1 MTHPDRPDPTR
12 RRLLASAAVLA
23 ALPVALAWPRPAM
36 AEEPAIFSAG
46 GAAING
52 YDPVAYFTEDAPVP
66 GDPAFTTLWN
76 GAEWRFTSAENQSRF
91 ERDPE
96 RYAPQY
102 GGYCAFAVANGYTAK
117 TDPDAWSVVDGK
129 LYLNFNRRIRS
140 RWLRDVPGNIA
151 AGDANWP
158 AVLGG

>member
-1 MTHPDRPDPTR
+1 MTRPAFTR
-12 RRLLASAAVLA
+12 RSFLAAGAAAV
-23 ALPVALAWPRPAM
+23 ALPVALTLPRPAM
-36 AEEPAIFSAG
+36 AGEPPVFSAR

-52 YDPVAYFTEDAPVP
+52 YDPVAYFTEGAPVP
-66 GDPAFTTLWN
+66 GDAAFTTMWN
-76 GAEWRFTSAENQSRF
+76 GAEWRFSSAETQAMF
-91 ERDPE
+91 EGNPE

-117 TDPDAWSVVDGK
+117 TDPDAWSVVDDK
-129 LYLNFNRRIRS
+129 LYLNFNKRIRS

-158 AVLGG
+158 SVLEG

>member
-1 MTHPDRPDPTR
+1 MSRPFLSR
-12 RRLLASAAVLA
+12 RRFLSAGAAAL
-23 ALPVALAWPRPAM
+23 ALPVVLAIPRPAM
-36 AEEPAIFSAG
+36 AGEPPVFSAG

-52 YDPVAYFTEDAPVP
+52 YDPVAYFTKAAPVR
-66 GDPAFTTLWN
+66 GDAAYTTMWN
-76 GAEWRFTSAENQSRF
+76 GAEWRFSSAENQATF
-91 ERDPE
+91 ERNPE

-129 LYLNFNRRIRS
+129 LYLNFNRRIRT
-140 RWLRDVPGNIA
+140 RWLQDVPGNIA

-158 AVLGG
+158 SVLGG